1 MAVDPRQVVAGFL
14 TLSMFVML
22 GNMIKHDH
30 FSSPGNELGLEATA
44 AEFNTMKLDDNA
56 EMDNINTGGVEN
68 LMDAD
73 EEVKPCWVK
82 PSPRTSAETQP
93 ANGFVTFSLTMGPEY
108 HISQIT
114 DAVVVARYLGATLV
128 LPDIRGTE
136 LGNKRKF
143 QDMYSV
149 DKFVRSLDGVVEVV
163 EELPDEVSAKK
174 PALIRVPNRVTE
186 SFITDTIQ
194 PMFQTNN
201 YLRLAIIFPSVSLR
215 PRETNNNDLDATACL
230 AMFTGLELKHEYS
243 EVARKMSD
251 KLKEISK
258 KSDGKV
264 LAIDLRTD
272 LLDTKGCKTTRGAR
286 RKGCYNTDEVLGFL
300 RTVGFSANTTIYLT
314 ETWWHKDLNNLK
326 EEFPNTYT
334 KDDIIPSENKGEFLK
349 SSNADLARALD
360 LEICSQSDVFV
371 PAIAGLFYGHVTGKR
386 IASGHTQIL
395 VPQSS
400 ASTQASDYISTY
412 ISSKNHLA
420 YKCYC

>member
-30 FSSPGNELGLEATA
+30 FSSSTEQLGLEVTGV
-44 AEFNTMKLDDNA
+44 EFNSMKLDDDA
-56 EMDNINTGGVEN
+56 EMNNVNVGGLEN

-73 EEVKPCWVK
+73 EEVKPCWTK
-82 PSPRTSAETQP
+82 PSPKTQP
-93 ANGFVTFSLTMGPEY
+93 SNGFVTFSLTMGPEY

-128 LPDIRGTE
+128 LPDIRGNE

-143 QDMYSV
+143 QHMYNV
-149 DKFVRSLDGVVEVV
+149 DKFIRNLDGVVEVI

-174 PALIRVPNRVTE
+174 PAVIRVPNRVTE
-186 SFITDTIQ
+186 GFIRDTIE
-194 PMFQTNN
+194 PTFQTNN
-201 YLRLAIIFPSVSLR
+201 YLRLAVIFSSVSLR
-215 PRETNNNDLDATACL
+215 PKETNNKDLDATACL
-230 AMFTGLELKHEYS
+230 AMFSGLELKHEYS

-251 KLKEISK
+251 RLKELSK

-272 LLDTKGCKTTRGAR
+272 LLEKKDCKTTRGAR
-286 RKGCYNTDEVLGFL
+286 RKGCYNADEVLGFL
-300 RTVGFSANTTIYLT
+300 RNVGFSANTTIYLT
-314 ETWWHKDLNNLK
+314 EIGWHQDLNDLK

-334 KDDIIPSENKGEFLK
+334 KDDILPADKKGEFLK
-349 SSNADLARALD
+349 SSNSDLARALD
-360 LEICSQSDVFV
+360 LEICSQSDVFIPAV
-371 PAIAGLFYGHVTGKR
+371 PGLFYGHVTGRR
-386 IASGHTQIL
+386 IALGHTQIL
-395 VPQSS
+395 VPSQSS
-400 ASTQASDYISTY
+400 ASTQASDFISTY
-412 ISSKNHLA
+412 ISNKNHLA

>member
-30 FSSPGNELGLEATA
+30 FSPGTELGLEATG
-44 AEFNTMKLDDNA
+44 AEFNTMKLEDNA
-56 EMDNINTGGVEN
+56 EMSNIDTSGVEN
-68 LMDAD
+68 LMDTA
-73 EEVKPCWVK
+73 EEVKPCWTK
-82 PSPRTSAETQP
+82 PSPNLNLSQKNMLTDTNTISAETQP
-93 ANGFVTFSLTMGPEY
+93 SNGFVTFSLTMGPEY

-128 LPDIRGTE
+128 LPDIRGNE

-143 QDMYSV
+143 QDMYNM
-149 DKFVRSLDGVVEVV
+149 DKFVRSLDGIVEVI

-174 PALIRVPNRVTE
+174 PAVIRVPNRVTE

-194 PMFQTNN
+194 PIFQTNS
-201 YLRLAIIFPSVSLR
+201 YLRLAVVFSSVSLR
-215 PRETNNNDLDATACL
+215 PRETNNKDLDATACL
-230 AMFTGLELKHEYS
+230 AMFSGLELKHEYS

-251 KLKEISK
+251 KLKEISR
-258 KSDGKV
+258 KSGGKV

-272 LLDTKGCKTTRGAR
+272 LLEKKGCKTTRGAR
-286 RKGCYNTDEVLGFL
+286 RKGCYNADE
-300 RTVGFSANTTIYLT
+300 
-314 ETWWHKDLNNLK
+314 
-326 EEFPNTYT
+326 
-334 KDDIIPSENKGEFLK
+334 DDIIPAENKGEFLK
-349 SSNADLARALD
+349 ASNDDLARALD
-360 LEICSQSDVFV
+360 LEICSQSDVFI

-395 VPQSS
+395 VPSQSS
-400 ASTQASDYISTY
+400 ASTQASDFISTY
-412 ISSKNHLA
+412 ISNKNHLA

>member
-22 GNMIKHDH
+22 GNMIRHDH
-30 FSSPGNELGLEATA
+30 FSPAPELGLEATGV
-44 AEFNTMKLDDNA
+44 ESNTMKLEDSADMTNVNA
-56 EMDNINTGGVEN
+56 AGLES

-73 EEVKPCWVK
+73 EEVKPCWTK
-82 PSPRTSAETQP
+82 PSPKTQP
-93 ANGFVTFSLTMGPEY
+93 SNGFVTFSLTMGPEY

-128 LPDIRGTE
+128 LPDIRGNE

-143 QDMYSV
+143 QDMYNV
-149 DKFVRSLDGVVEVV
+149 DKFMRNLDGVVEVI

-174 PALIRVPNRVTE
+174 PAVIRVPNRVTE
-186 SFITDTIQ
+186 GFITNSIQ
-194 PMFQTNN
+194 PIFQTNK
-201 YLRLAIIFPSVSLR
+201 YLRLAVVFSSVSLR
-215 PRETNNNDLDATACL
+215 PKETNNKDLDATACL
-230 AMFTGLELKHEYS
+230 AMFSGLELKHEYS

-251 KLKEISK
+251 KLKELSR

-272 LLDTKGCKTTRGAR
+272 LLEKKSCKTTRGTR
-286 RKGCYNTDEVLGFL
+286 RKGCYDPDEVLGFL
-300 RTVGFSANTTIYLT
+300 RNVGFSANTTIYLT
-314 ETWWHKDLNNLK
+314 ETWWHKGLNDLK

-334 KDDIIPSENKGEFLK
+334 KDDILPSEKKGEFLK
-349 SSNADLARALD
+349 PSNADLARALD
-360 LEICSQSDVFV
+360 LEICSQSDIFV
-371 PAIAGLFYGHVTGKR
+371 PAVAGLFYGHVTGKR

-395 VPQSS
+395 VPSQS
-400 ASTQASDYISTY
+400 ASPLASDFISTY

-420 YKCYC
+420 YSCYC